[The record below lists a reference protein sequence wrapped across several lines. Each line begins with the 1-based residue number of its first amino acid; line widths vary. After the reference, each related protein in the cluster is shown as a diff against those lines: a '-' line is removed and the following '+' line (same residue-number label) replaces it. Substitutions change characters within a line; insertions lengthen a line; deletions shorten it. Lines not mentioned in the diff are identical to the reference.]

1 MNKTVHI
8 VGAGGNAGQLAYRC
22 LKDHY
27 HVTGHDTSPWGELI
41 MPCEYSEPWVA
52 DCILPVPDKAVA
64 SRYGDSDLS
73 FCPDQKQVLLCQ
85 DKAETAKVLGN
96 LAPAS
101 WWVRDTHGAGGKGA
115 QQLNEYLPGRNISVE
130 YCFYNGDCVGT
141 FMKER
146 LSYSISGSKE
156 PTHQFG
162 TSFVSKCIWNETIN
176 SLGLL
181 ALLKIKNQT
190 NTPIH
195 GFYGIDFKE
204 NKDGEFKITE
214 INAGRLLTAS
224 YTYYYLTGYNLL
236 RAGIAKFLGDDY
248 KLGEY
253 PEGYGIIRGMDAEP
267 RLFTPEE
274 TKDWGKNV

>member
-1 MNKTVHI
+1 
-8 VGAGGNAGQLAYRC
+8 
-22 LKDHY
+22 
-27 HVTGHDTSPWGELI
+27 

-85 DKAETAKVLGN
+85 DKAKCAEVLGD
-96 LAPAS
+96 LAPITY
-101 WWVRDTHGAGGKGA
+101 WVRDTNGAGGKGA
-115 QQLNEYLPGRNISVE
+115 QMASEYLPGRNVSVE
-130 YCFYNGDCVGT
+130 FCFYNGVLIGE

-146 LSYSISGSKE
+146 LSYSISGSKD

-162 TSFVSKCIWNETIN
+162 TSFVSKCIFDSEIYELAMRAMDKIANETKT
-176 SLGLL
+176 LR
-181 ALLKIKNQT
+181 
-190 NTPIH
+190 H

-224 YTYYYLTGYNLL
+224 YCYYYMTGYNLL
-236 RAGIAKFLGDDY
+236 LAGISKFLGDDY
-248 KLGEY
+248 TLGEY
-253 PEGYGIIRGMDAEP
+253 PLNYGVIRGMDMEP

-274 TKDWGKNV
+274 TKTWAGEK